1 MSEARPRALFFGTP
15 EIAVGALDALT
26 ERCDVALVLCQ
37 PDKPVG
43 RAQKIEPGPVK
54 RRALELGL
62 AVHQPAKVRVP
73 ELAALLREAR
83 ADVAVVFAYGRIL
96 TPEVLRAPRLGC
108 VNLHASLLPRYRGA
122 APINWAIAR
131 GEKETGVCLMQ
142 MDEGLDTGPVLAR
155 RALPIGPDE
164 TAPELAR
171 RLAPLGAELV
181 REELPR
187 LLAGELSPVPQDD
200 ALATL
205 APILTRADGLV
216 DWSRDAVDLHDLVRA
231 MIPWPGAH
239 TTLRG
244 RALKLLTT
252 RPVDAHGAPGEV
264 LRADK
269 AGVVVACGAGA
280 LELVTAQLEGRK
292 ALAGRELAAGRAIT
306 QGDLL
311 GATA

>member
-15 EIAVGALDALT
+15 EIAVGALDALL
-26 ERCDVALVLCQ
+26 ERCDVPLVVCQ

-43 RAQKIEPGPVK
+43 RAQTVEPGPVK

-62 AVHQPAKVRVP
+62 AVHQPTKVRVP
-73 ELAALLREAR
+73 EFAARLREQR

-131 GEKETGVCLMQ
+131 GEAETGVCLMQ

-171 RLAPLGAELV
+171 RLATLGAALV
-181 REELPR
+181 RDELPR
-187 LLAGELSPVPQDD
+187 VLRGELSPTPQDD

-216 DWSRDAVDLHDLVRA
+216 DWSRASSEVHDLVRA
-231 MIPWPGAH
+231 MVPWPGAH

-244 RALKLLTT
+244 KALKVLAT
-252 RPVDAHGAPGEV
+252 RLVDGHGAPGEV

-280 LELVTAQLEGRK
+280 VELLTAQLEGRK
-292 ALAGRELAAGRAIT
+292 ALAGRELAAGRAVT
-306 QGDLL
+306 PGDML
-311 GATA
+311 GASA